1 MHSPPTEPRRMND
14 KPLSHER
21 KMEIRKKVRSQLAML
36 VEGDVNGDEFLM
48 KEVWEDMENDEEMVI
63 ARGELRRIL
72 AYLNEPPNVF
82 TLGV

>member
-1 MHSPPTEPRRMND
+1 MND